1 MGFTKEDVEGL
12 SARLGEPGWVLERRL
27 QAWDYVQKLELPGEK
42 EEPWRYTDLK
52 RMRFSLDAFSPAP
65 PTGGMPAEALALR
78 DEEGERASTLVQRHA
93 EVVARE
99 LDPRLAE
106 RGVILTDLA
115 TAIAEHPELV
125 SRHLFAEMAPD
136 RHLFAALHA
145 ALFAGGAFLYVPR
158 GVTVALP
165 IETQL
170 WIDRAGV
177 GVFPH
182 TLVVVEEDAEVAYIE
197 RYRSPELPGPS
208 LCNGA
213 VEIVAGR
220 AARVSFV
227 SLQEYGG
234 QVWSFQRQRAVS
246 GSEVSLRSLVVNLGA
261 RFSRVEVESV
271 LQGER
276 SFSEMLGLYFAEEGQ
291 DFDMRTLQDHVSPA
305 STSDLLYKGALRDRS
320 HTVYAGLIRVNQGAA
335 KTDAYQ
341 ANRNLVLSDEA
352 KADSKPELEIL
363 NNDVRCT
370 HGSTVGQIDAEE
382 LFYLRTRG
390 IAAEEAQRLIVYGFF
405 EEVLKRVG
413 IEEVRLALRGAITR
427 KLEG

>member
-1 MGFTKEDVEGL
+1 MGFTREDVEGL
-12 SARLGEPGWVLERRL
+12 SAHLREPGWVLERRL
-27 QAWDYVQKLELPGEK
+27 QAWDYVQKLELPREK

-52 RMRFSLDAFSPAP
+52 RMRFSLDHFSLASPS
-65 PTGGMPAEALALR
+65 GGMPEETLALR
-78 DEEGERASTLVQRHA
+78 EEGERAGSLIQRHT
-93 EVVARE
+93 EVVTRDLNPE
-99 LDPRLAE
+99 LAE
-106 RGVILTDLA
+106 QGVILTDIN
-115 TAIAEHPELV
+115 TAIAQYPELMA
-125 SRHLFAEMAPD
+125 RHLFAGVAPD
-136 RHLFAALHA
+136 EHLFAALHA

-170 WIDRAGV
+170 WIDQPGV

-182 TLVVVEEDAEVAYIE
+182 TLMVVEEDAEVAYIE

-208 LCNGA
+208 LCSGA

-220 AARVSFV
+220 AARISFV

-234 QVWSFQRQRAVS
+234 QVWNFQCQRAVS
-246 GSEVSLRSLVVNLGA
+246 ESDVTLRSLVVNLGA

-271 LQGER
+271 LRGER

-291 DFDMRTLQDHVSPA
+291 DFDMRTLQDHVAPA

-320 HTVYAGLIRVNQGAA
+320 HTIYAGLIRVNPGAA

-370 HGSTVGQIDAEE
+370 HGSTVGQIDSEE
-382 LFYLRTRG
+382 LFYLQARG
-390 IAAEEAQRLIVYGFF
+390 ISVEEAQRLIVYGFF

-413 IEEVRLALRGAITR
+413 IEEIRLALGRAITR